1 LTDAPQSTIP
11 PATVPDVHL
20 SFVERY
26 RISPI
31 VFACVSLVVVFFFY
45 QVVGGL
51 LTLLL
56 VGTKVT
62 PDTVTMHRIFTMV
75 GQILF
80 LLVPTIILARL
91 LDKRFS
97 NVFPWRKPHVGE
109 TIFAVLSLLF
119 LQEAMQVY
127 LFFQDQIPL
136 PRAVEKYI
144 APARQMLEEM
154 FRILVGAKDLP
165 ELLFVV
171 VVVAVTPAIVEELL
185 FRGLIQSSFERKLV
199 PLRAAVWTGI
209 IFGLFHFNPF
219 QIVPLIILGIFFGVL
234 RMRSRS
240 MIIAMTVHFL
250 NNALAVVVTY
260 FQMDDKMVIGATKG
274 ADINTASMLA
284 QMVLFVM
291 LFVVSFSSY
300 LRLTNDVQP
309 VDHQGPP
316 PSG

>member
-1 LTDAPQSTIP
+1 MTEAPQTTIP
-11 PATVPDVHL
+11 SVAPPSVHL

-31 VFACVSLVVVFFFY
+31 VFACVSLLAVFFFY
-45 QVVGGL
+45 QIVGGF
-51 LTLLL
+51 LTLFF

-62 PDTVTMHRIFTMV
+62 ADTVTMHRIFTMG

-80 LLVPTIILARL
+80 LLCPALILARL
-91 LDKRFS
+91 LDTKISR
-97 NVFPWRKPHVGE
+97 VFPWRKPNVGE

-119 LQEAMQVY
+119 LQEAMQIY
-127 LFFQDQIPL
+127 MFFQDRIPL
-136 PRAVEKYI
+136 PREIEKYV

-154 FRILVGAKDLP
+154 FRILVSAKDIP

-171 VVVAVTPAIVEELL
+171 LVVAITPAIVEELL
-185 FRGLIQSSFERKLV
+185 FRGLIQNCFERRLV
-199 PLRAAVWTGI
+199 PLRAAIWTGV

-219 QIVPLIILGIFFGVL
+219 QIVPLIILGCFFGIL

-274 ADINTASMLA
+274 NDINTASLLA
-284 QMVLFVM
+284 QMILFLM

-300 LRLTNDVQP
+300 LRLTSDIQTNES
-309 VDHQGPP
+309 HGP
-316 PSG
+316 

>member
-1 LTDAPQSTIP
+1 MNEAPEITQS
-11 PATVPDVHL
+11 PANPTTLHR

-31 VFACVSLVVVFFFY
+31 IFACASLVVVFLLY
-45 QVVGGL
+45 QLVGGF
-51 LTLLL
+51 LTLFF

-62 PDTVTMHRIFTMV
+62 SETVTMHRIFTMG

-80 LLVPTIILARL
+80 LLLPTLILAGL
-91 LDKRFS
+91 LDTRVS
-97 NVFPWRKPHVGE
+97 TVFPWRKPNVGE
-109 TIFAVLSLLF
+109 TVFAVLSLLF
-119 LQEAMQVY
+119 LQEALQLY
-127 LFFQDQIPL
+127 LVFQDRIPL
-136 PRAVEKYI
+136 PREVEKFI

-154 FRILVGAKDLP
+154 FRILVSAKDVP

-171 VVVAVTPAIVEELL
+171 LVVAITPAIVEELL
-185 FRGLIQSSFERKLV
+185 FRGLIQSCFERRLV
-199 PLRAAVWTGI
+199 PIRAAVWTGV

-219 QIVPLIILGIFFGVL
+219 QIVPLIILGCFFGIL

-250 NNALAVVVTY
+250 NNTLAVVVSY
-260 FQMDDKMVIGATKG
+260 FQMDDKMMIGATTG
-274 ADINTASMLA
+274 PDINTASLLA

-300 LRLTNDVQP
+300 LRLTSDIQMTD
-309 VDHQGPP
+309 DHG
-316 PSG
+316 S

>member
-1 LTDAPQSTIP
+1 VSDAPQITIP
-11 PATVPDVHL
+11 SVAAPPLRL

-31 VFACVSLVVVFFFY
+31 VFACVSLVVVFFLY
-45 QVVGGL
+45 QIVGGL
-51 LTLLL
+51 LTLLF

-62 PDTVTMHRIFTMV
+62 ADTVTMHRIFTMG

-80 LLVPTIILARL
+80 LLFPALILARL
-91 LDKRFS
+91 LDTKLS
-97 NVFPWRKPHVGE
+97 MVFPWRKPNIGE
-109 TIFAVLSLLF
+109 TLFAGLSLLF
-119 LQEAMQVY
+119 LQEALQIY
-127 LFFQDQIPL
+127 LFFQDRIPL
-136 PRAVEKYI
+136 PRELEKFV

-154 FRILVGAKDLP
+154 FRILVSAKDVP

-171 VVVAVTPAIVEELL
+171 LVVAITPAVVEELL
-185 FRGLIQSSFERKLV
+185 FRGLIQNCFERKLV

-219 QIVPLIILGIFFGVL
+219 QIVPLIILGCFFGIL

-240 MIIAMTVHFL
+240 MIIAITMHFL

-274 ADINTASMLA
+274 ADINTASLLA
-284 QMVLFVM
+284 QMILFVM

-300 LRLTNDVQP
+300 LRLTSDVQTN
-309 VDHQGPP
+309 DDRR
-316 PSG
+316 S

>member
-1 LTDAPQSTIP
+1 VNDASETPTPLSPTP
-11 PATVPDVHL
+11 PTQL

-31 VFACVSLVVVFFFY
+31 VFACASLVVVFLLY
-45 QVVGGL
+45 QIVGGF
-51 LTLLL
+51 LTLLF

-62 PDTVTMHRIFTMV
+62 ADTVAMHRIFMMG

-80 LLVPTIILARL
+80 LLFPALILARL
-91 LDKRFS
+91 LDTKIS
-97 NVFPWRKPHVGE
+97 TVFPWRKPYVGE
-109 TIFAVLSLLF
+109 TIFAVLSLFF
-119 LQEAMQVY
+119 LQQILQIY
-127 LFFQDQIPL
+127 LFFQDRIPL
-136 PRAVEKYI
+136 PRELEKYV

-154 FRILVGAKDLP
+154 FRVLVSAKDVP

-171 VVVAVTPAIVEELL
+171 LVVAVTPAIVEELL
-185 FRGLIQSSFERKLV
+185 FRGMIQNCFERQLV

-219 QIVPLIILGIFFGVL
+219 QIVPLIILGCFFGLL

-260 FQMDDKMVIGATKG
+260 FQVDDNMVIGGTKG
-274 ADINTASMLA
+274 TDFNMASMLA
-284 QMVLFVM
+284 QLVLFVI
-291 LFVVSFSSY
+291 LFGVSFSSY
-300 LRLTNDVQP
+300 LRLTADIQTNND
-309 VDHQGPP
+309 HG
-316 PSG
+316 S

>member
-1 LTDAPQSTIP
+1 VNDAPEKTTPSPQSPSIP
-11 PATVPDVHL
+11 L

-31 VFACVSLVVVFFFY
+31 VFACVSLVVVFFLY
-45 QVVGGL
+45 QIVGGF
-51 LTLLL
+51 LTLLF

-62 PDTVTMHRIFTMV
+62 ADTVTMHRIFTMG

-80 LLVPTIILARL
+80 LLVPAIILARL
-91 LDKRFS
+91 LDTRIS
-97 NVFPWRKPHVGE
+97 TVFPWRKPHVGE
-109 TIFAVLSLLF
+109 TLFAVLSLLF
-119 LQEAMQVY
+119 LQEAMQIY
-127 LFFQDQIPL
+127 LFFQDRIPL
-136 PRAVEKYI
+136 PRGIEKYV

-154 FRILVGAKDLP
+154 FRILVSAKDIP

-171 VVVAVTPAIVEELL
+171 LVVAITPAIVEELL
-185 FRGLIQSSFERKLV
+185 FRGLIQSAFERRVV
-199 PLRAAVWTGI
+199 PLRAAIWTGI
-209 IFGLFHFNPF
+209 IFGIFHFNPF
-219 QIVPLIILGIFFGVL
+219 QIVPLIILGCFFGIL

-274 ADINTASMLA
+274 PDINTTSMLA

-300 LRLTNDVQP
+300 LRLTAEVQKDDV
-309 VDHQGPP
+309 H
-316 PSG
+316 

>member
-1 LTDAPQSTIP
+1 VNDAPEKTTPSAQSPPIP
-11 PATVPDVHL
+11 L

-31 VFACVSLVVVFFFY
+31 VFACVSLVVVFFLY
-45 QVVGGL
+45 QIVGGF
-51 LTLLL
+51 LTLLF

-62 PDTVTMHRIFTMV
+62 ADTVTMHRIFTMG

-80 LLVPTIILARL
+80 LLVPAIILARL
-91 LDKRFS
+91 LDTRIS
-97 NVFPWRKPHVGE
+97 TVFPWRKPHVGE
-109 TIFAVLSLLF
+109 TLFAVLSLLF

-127 LFFQDQIPL
+127 LFFQDRIPL
-136 PRAVEKYI
+136 PRGIEKYV

-154 FRILVGAKDLP
+154 FRILVSAKDIP

-171 VVVAVTPAIVEELL
+171 LVVAITPAIVEELL
-185 FRGLIQSSFERKLV
+185 FRGLIQSAFERRVV
-199 PLRAAVWTGI
+199 PVRAAIWTGI
-209 IFGLFHFNPF
+209 IFGIFHFNPF
-219 QIVPLIILGIFFGVL
+219 QIVPLIILGCFFGIL

-260 FQMDDKMVIGATKG
+260 FQMDDKMMIGATKG
-274 ADINTASMLA
+274 PDINTTSMLA

-300 LRLTNDVQP
+300 LRLTAEVQTDDV
-309 VDHQGPP
+309 H
-316 PSG
+316 

>member
-62 PDTVTMHRIFTMV
+62 PDTVATHRIFTMV

-91 LDKRFS
+91 LDERFS
-97 NVFPWRKPHVGE
+97 NVFPWRKPRVGE

-136 PRAVEKYI
+136 PRAVEKYVT
-144 APARQMLEEM
+144 PARQMLEEM
-154 FRILVGAKDLP
+154 FRILIGAKDLP
-165 ELLFVV
+165 ELFFVV

-199 PLRAAVWTGI
+199 PVKAAVWTGI

-234 RMRSRS
+234 RMRSRT

>member
-1 LTDAPQSTIP
+1 VTELPEHTAPGAIVAP
-11 PATVPDVHL
+11 VPQ

-45 QVVGGL
+45 QIVGGL
-51 LTLLL
+51 LTLLF

-62 PDTVTMHRIFTMV
+62 TDTVTMHRLFTMG

-80 LLVPTIILARL
+80 LLVPALILARL
-91 LDKRFS
+91 LDTKLS
-97 NVFPWRKPHVGE
+97 NVFPWRRPHLGE
-109 TIFAVLSLLF
+109 TVFAVLSLLF
-119 LQEAMQVY
+119 LQEAMQIY
-127 LFFQDQIPL
+127 LFFQDRIPL
-136 PRAVEKYI
+136 PREIEKYT

-154 FRILVGAKDLP
+154 FRILVSAKDVP

-171 VVVAVTPAIVEELL
+171 LVVAVTPAIVEELL
-185 FRGLIQSSFERKLV
+185 FRGLIQNSFERKLV
-199 PLRAAVWTGI
+199 PLRAALWTGI

-219 QIVPLIILGIFFGVL
+219 QIVPLIILGCFFGVL

-250 NNALAVVVTY
+250 NNAIAVVVTY

-300 LRLTNDVQP
+300 LRLTTDVASDEGHGGASP
-309 VDHQGPP
+309 G
-316 PSG
+316 